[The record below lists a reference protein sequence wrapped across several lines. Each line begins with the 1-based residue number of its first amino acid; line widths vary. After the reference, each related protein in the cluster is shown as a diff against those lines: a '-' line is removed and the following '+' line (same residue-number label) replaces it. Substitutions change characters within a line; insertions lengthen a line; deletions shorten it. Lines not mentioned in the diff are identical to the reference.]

1 MSLKIVYKALI
12 AAAYAFLFW
21 FVFYVINPLC
31 YNIFQQQAFVLTADF
46 FWTTV
51 KVPGGL
57 AEYLSLF
64 VEQFTMFRFWGA
76 LLLVVELFATAWL
89 TIRYV
94 RGTIGENIHFELS
107 AHLLAV
113 GLMFSAWVNVKYA
126 FAINMQALLLVLVLN
141 IQQIIDKYPWRKY
154 ATALLAVFIYFACGP
169 VALYLFTLCNIILYV
184 VGKGQIS
191 NLISVTVVAALL
203 PFVTYQFLLPISSEA
218 AFYLTVPQKPMY
230 TAFGFSFQ
238 QLLALVYIPVALL
251 LGFAGTK
258 WFASE
263 KPTAIA
269 IALPLLICGGSV
281 WLTKKYDNP
290 MERLSFKMEVAVYQ
304 NDWDQIIRYVNDNPE
319 VCERENYDR
328 YVNFYYNM
336 ALAKKNQLGEKIFT
350 YPQLLGNKALFID
363 EPVATS
369 VCLPLAMFYYNAGL
383 ITNSLRFAFEA
394 QTTYTTS
401 HYVMRYVI
409 DCLIIIGDNQSA
421 AKFLAQY
428 EKNML
433 SCKYVEERKK
443 MILEADSVD
452 YVSDSDFSRSVVQG
466 IRAAHPTDDFYMQNE
481 QNNMLKLLR
490 ANRNNQ
496 MAGQY
501 LACSALLNNDLEQ
514 FVQII
519 KSGLLNIDYNNMPR
533 AYQEAILLYRAST
546 KNVEPE
552 IQQISISP
560 FVQRTFSEFAKLMAS
575 KMPDRNQMVA
585 LRFPK
590 TYWKYY
596 FVDNPINADH

>member
-1 MSLKIVYKALI
+1 MSLKIVYKAI
-12 AAAYAFLFW
+12 VAAAYAFLFW
-21 FVFYVINPLC
+21 FVIYVVNTLC
-31 YNIFQQQAFVLTADF
+31 YNIFQQPAFVLTPDF
-46 FWTTV
+46 FWSTV
-51 KVPGGL
+51 SVPGGL

-64 VEQFTMFRFWGA
+64 VDQFTMFRFWGA

-94 RGTIGENIHFELS
+94 RRIIGNNIHFELS
-107 AHLLAV
+107 VHLLAV
-113 GLMFSAWVNVKYA
+113 GLMFAAWVNVKYA
-126 FAINMQALLLVLVLN
+126 FAINMQALLLALMLN
-141 IQQIIDKYPWRKY
+141 IQQIIDKYPWQKY
-154 ATALLAVFIYFACGP
+154 ITALIAVFVYFACGP
-169 VALYLFTLCNIILYV
+169 VALYLFALCNIILFV
-184 VGKGQIS
+184 AGKGKIS
-191 NLISVTVVAALL
+191 NLISATAVAALL

-238 QLLALVYIPVALL
+238 QLLALVYVPVALL
-251 LGFAGTK
+251 LGFAGAK

-269 IALPLLICGGSV
+269 IALPLLICGASV

-290 MERLSFKMEVAVYQ
+290 MERLSFKMEVAAYQ
-304 NDWDQIIRYVNDNPE
+304 NDWDRIISYVNDDPD
-319 VCERENYDR
+319 VCERDNYDR

-336 ALAKKNQLGEKIFT
+336 ALAKKNQLGDKIFT

-383 ITNSLRFAFEA
+383 ITNSLRYAFEA

-409 DCLIIIGDNQSA
+409 DCLIIIGDYQSA

-433 SCKYVEERKK
+433 SSKYIDERKK
-443 MILEADSVD
+443 MLIEADSVD
-452 YVSDSDFSRSVVQG
+452 FDSDFNRSVVHS

-552 IQQISISP
+552 IQQINISP

-596 FVDNPINADH
+596 FVDNPINTNN